1 MSDCADRDG
10 ADLCCPPDDGADGPS
25 GSPLRSPEADAEL
38 AAFARAVSHPVR
50 VRILRLLASKD
61 RRRCSHL
68 VDELPLAQSTVSE
81 HLRILR
87 GAGLVQVA
95 ERGADVG
102 YCLVPSA
109 LARLTALVQALHETD
124 ASAPRAVDPEAVDAP
139 LSAGSHAGER

>member
-1 MSDCADRDG
+1 MSDSAGNDG
-10 ADLCCPPDDGADGPS
+10 DEFCCPPDDGAEIPA
-25 GSPLRSPEADAEL
+25 GSSLQAPEADAEL
-38 AAFARAVSHPVR
+38 AAFARAVSHPIR

-95 ERGADVG
+95 ERGGDVG

-109 LARLTALVQALHETD
+109 LARLTALVQALHVPD
-124 ASAPRAVDPEAVDAP
+124 ASSPLGANQCRPGAVEPR
-139 LSAGSHAGER
+139 

>member
-1 MSDCADRDG
+1 MLEDG
-10 ADLCCPPDDGADGPS
+10 PAGSDLCCPPDGRNAAD
-25 GSPLRSPEADAEL
+25 SPLHSPEADAEL

-61 RRRCSHL
+61 RRRCSHI

-87 GAGLVQVA
+87 NAGLVQVA
-95 ERGADVG
+95 ERGDRVG

-109 LARLTALVQALHETD
+109 LDRLNALVRALHFTDET
-124 ASAPRAVDPEAVDAP
+124 SP
-139 LSAGSHAGER
+139 LA